1 MNTLAKDKPNAA
13 TMAKVFYRDIEQ
25 LTVYSRQ
32 KNPEKALEAYNNAQV
47 HLTKYLE
54 LI

>member
-1 MNTLAKDKPNAA
+1 MNTLSKDKPAA
-13 TMAKVFYRDIEQ
+13 TTAAKVFYRDIEQ
-25 LTVYSRQ
+25 LTVFSRQ